1 LGWTALLDTCV
12 LYPLSTRDLLLRGA
26 ERYLYQVRWSAS
38 IIEEVR
44 RNLIE
49 DQRCTEEQ
57 ARHLVSQM
65 MEAFPEA
72 NVTENDTLTEAMTND
87 EADRHVLAAAI
98 TAGADV
104 IVTDNVRH
112 FPPAACDQYGV
123 DVQTPDEFLSYSL
136 DLAPEVMGDIFLQQV
151 RDLERPALDAAS
163 ALAALEKRLPTLAK
177 RLSSLSRVRAEAPDA
192 RYGLVALSRDKI
204 LAEWSIPNDHQSTK
218 VMRLGPWYGDG
229 EESHRSCRHLRV
241 RHRVRR

>member
-1 LGWTALLDTCV
+1 MRPL
-12 LYPLSTRDLLLRGA
+12 PLSTRDLLLRGA
-26 ERYLYQVRWSAS
+26 ERYLYEVRWSVK
-38 IIEEVR
+38 IIEEVH
-44 RNLIE
+44 RNLVE
-49 DQRCTEEQ
+49 DERCTGEQ
-57 ARHLVSQM
+57 AGHLVSQM

-87 EADRHVLAAAI
+87 EADRHVLAATI

-151 RDLERPALDAAS
+151 RDLDRPALDAAS
-163 ALAALEKRLPTLAK
+163 ALSALEKRLPTLAK
-177 RLSSLSRVRAEAPDA
+177 RLSSLSRVRSAVDDA
-192 RYGLVALSRDKI
+192 RPG
-204 LAEWSIPNDHQSTK
+204 
-218 VMRLGPWYGDG
+218 G
-229 EESHRSCRHLRV
+229 
-241 RHRVRR
+241 